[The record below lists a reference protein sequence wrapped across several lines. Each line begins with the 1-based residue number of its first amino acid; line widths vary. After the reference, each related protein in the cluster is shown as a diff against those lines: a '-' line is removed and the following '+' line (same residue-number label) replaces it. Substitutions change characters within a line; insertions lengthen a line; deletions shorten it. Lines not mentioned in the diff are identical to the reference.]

1 MLLWGK
7 FRLQWRVRTFRGKWI
22 KRQKAKWQEC
32 KEAIGQEDEVIVPVD
47 KVLAFLP
54 ALHFLHSASLVVIRV
69 GGKSNQGPERFVGG
83 GVANDKKEGN
93 HNSARVFSL
102 VSPLSVRQSPTP

>member
-32 KEAIGQEDEVIVPVD
+32 KEVIGQEYEVIVPVD

-69 GGKSNQGPERFVGG
+69 GGARAIRDQNSLLEVGWQMIK
-83 GVANDKKEGN
+83 KKEIN
-93 HNSARVFSL
+93 NSARVFSL
-102 VSPLSVRQSPTP
+102 VSPLP

>member
-32 KEAIGQEDEVIVPVD
+32 KEVIGQEYEVIVPVD
-47 KVLAFLP
+47 KVLAFLAFLP
-54 ALHFLHSASLVVIRV
+54 VLHFLHSASLVVIRV
-69 GGKSNQGPERFVGG
+69 GGKSNQGPEQFVGG
-83 GVANDKKEGN
+83 GGGGGVDRKGGK
-93 HNSARVFSL
+93 
-102 VSPLSVRQSPTP
+102 